1 MTGPHG
7 LGDLV
12 QDPDETI
19 RRMDDW
25 AAGFAAKA
33 QRYQAAQE
41 QTERLR
47 LTATSADGAVSVTVG
62 ADGTVTDLTFSN
74 KVKSFPLEE
83 LSRQI
88 LTTMRRAQSGI
99 ADRVAGVM
107 PSSSATRI
115 ARPAARCW
123 TPCAAG
129 SPTRTNRTSSRPC
142 RRRRSRRPR
151 PVARPPRPRPVPR
164 RRRRGGPPRP
174 TTRTTTRGDRRPV
187 RVIDDVPAA
196 RCKVAGAGH
205 DVGTEEA

>member
-1 MTGPHG
+1 MTGPNG
-7 LGDLV
+7 LGDLIR
-12 QDPDETI
+12 DPDETI

-88 LTTMRRAQSGI
+88 LTTMRRAQAGI
-99 ADRVAGVM
+99 AERVAGVM
-107 PSSSATRI
+107 AEQLGDEDRETRSVLLDNL
-115 ARPAARCW
+115 RGRFPDPDEPDEQPPVPPAPVPPAPAGGAASPPAPG
-123 TPCAAG
+123 TPQA
-129 SPTRTNRTSSRPC
+129 P
-142 RRRRSRRPR
+142 
-151 PVARPPRPRPVPR
+151 PR
-164 RRRRGGPPRP
+164 RR
-174 TTRTTTRGDRRPV
+174 THS
-187 RVIDDVPAA
+187 DDEDNNPW
-196 RCKVAGAGH
+196 
-205 DVGTEEA
+205 

>member
-7 LGDLV
+7 LGDLMR
-12 QDPDETI
+12 DPDETI

-47 LTATSADGAVSVTVG
+47 LTASSADGAVSVTVG

-88 LTTMRRAQSGI
+88 LTTMRRAQAGI

-107 PSSSATRI
+107 AEQLGDEDPDTRG
-115 ARPAARCW
+115 ALLDSLRGRFPDPDEPDEQPPAPPGPVPPVPPAGAAPAPG
-123 TPCAAG
+123 TPPA
-129 SPTRTNRTSSRPC
+129 
-142 RRRRSRRPR
+142 
-151 PVARPPRPRPVPR
+151 PPR
-164 RRRRGGPPRP
+164 RGAPS
-174 TTRTTTRGDRRPV
+174 
-187 RVIDDVPAA
+187 DDEDNNPW
-196 RCKVAGAGH
+196 
-205 DVGTEEA
+205 

>member
-1 MTGPHG
+1 MTGPNG
-7 LGDLV
+7 LGNLMR
-12 QDPDETI
+12 DPDETI

-107 PSSSATRI
+107 AEQLGDEDRETRGALLDNLRGRFPNPDEPDEQPPAPPEPVPPSPPSGGAAAPPAPGAPQPPR
-115 ARPAARCW
+115 RPAPA
-123 TPCAAG
+123 
-129 SPTRTNRTSSRPC
+129 
-142 RRRRSRRPR
+142 
-151 PVARPPRPRPVPR
+151 
-164 RRRRGGPPRP
+164 
-174 TTRTTTRGDRRPV
+174 
-187 RVIDDVPAA
+187 DDDDNNPW
-196 RCKVAGAGH
+196 
-205 DVGTEEA
+205 